1 MYRLALVMRGLWWR
15 RGLTAAVIIV
25 AAITTMSAALGP
37 MYARAAGESTLRDQL
52 AAAPVTATGLHYQQS
67 TDVTSSYDYR
77 SVLDDGPRPGKVVG
91 YPTRIGGIFVPT
103 GATGKGGAV
112 DTDLLWRQGI
122 CDHVV
127 ITSGACPT
135 KAGQLLVSART
146 VAARIYGWQL
156 GEKITLN
163 DLSVDG
169 ADAKGFP
176 IAEPAHGAIVGTYRP
191 VNTADP
197 FWFGQD
203 YFDAHVGSKTDTVDS
218 VIVAPA
224 EFHALTA
231 PTNGEVDVDLPLD
244 LNQVRWSTVP
254 ALQKGVAHLTT
265 LYSES
270 GSNFRTSINSAIKTA
285 RHQRTLVYTGTTL
298 VTLQLG
304 LLAWLVLFQVVS
316 DTAEAR
322 GNEIALAKVRG
333 RGPLSTLRFG
343 LAEPLVLLL
352 LAIPLG
358 LLLAFGVVHLFA
370 ATVLAA
376 GTPVVV
382 PFSAVEAAFVAF
394 AGGALAALLAAQRTL
409 TRSALEQWQR
419 TTNHVGQSRLAL
431 VVDVLSAA
439 AAVSALVVLRHRHHA
454 GTGNDSAALLAPGL
468 LVAAV
473 ALLGVRLLPP
483 ICRALVPVTRA
494 TRRVGL
500 FLALRQVSRRPAGLR
515 LASLLAIA
523 LGLATFA
530 VAGETVALA
539 NRSARAKAELG
550 AAQVASVQYSAADN
564 PVAAVA
570 KADPTGRWAMA
581 AATWLPDGGDSV
593 VGRVLAVDG
602 HRLAAVGLPAAG
614 GPSVA
619 TIQREIVA
627 ASVPTVTVTAPQ
639 MRVRITATGLSAGV
653 EPDVELDFQAS
664 RKPLVAVSTGPLRAG
679 THYYVAR
686 VPCSAGCNLQ
696 GITWNRPINATRAQT
711 GTLLV
716 TQLATGDG
724 QSWTTL
730 ETYLTRPGAWRASVP
745 LGTARDSV
753 EATATGVL
761 DRYENMDGGY
771 GGITYSSNPSP
782 LPVVATHR
790 AVVSGAGAPTVLAMT
805 DATQISAP
813 FAVQQYARVLPGV
826 LDDGLIVDV
835 NYLSRQLPAFAGEA
849 TWSVWLG
856 RQAPADAISRLRAAG
871 LIVQSVTTEHHRVIV
886 LGRQGPALA
895 LLLLLGCAVAGTVL
909 AVGGTAISVSASSRR
924 RSYELAALRT
934 IGISA
939 RMLLRAGVY
948 EQLLL
953 LGTAVVLGVPGGFF
967 AARLAIPAIPEF
979 SDITPV
985 TLHYTPT
992 TGPVVAFVAGFVL
1005 LLTATAVVAAVA
1017 LVRAAVPGRLREDEQ

>member
-1 MYRLALVMRGLWWR
+1 MYRLVLVLRGLWWR
-15 RGLTAAVIIV
+15 RGLTAAVVIV
-25 AAITTMSAALGP
+25 ATITTMAAALGP

-52 AAAPVTATGLHYQQS
+52 ASASVTATGLHYQATTDITS
-67 TDVTSSYDYR
+67 TYDYQA
-77 SVLDDGPRPGKVVG
+77 VLDQGPRPARIPG
-91 YPTRIGGIFVPT
+91 YPTRIGGIFLPT
-103 GATGKGGAV
+103 GATGTGGAV

-127 ITSGACPT
+127 ITSGVCPT

-146 VAARIYGWQL
+146 VAARIYDWQL
-156 GEKITLN
+156 GEKIALN
-163 DLSVDG
+163 GLSVDG
-169 ADAKGFP
+169 ADANGFP
-176 IAEPAHGAIVGTYRP
+176 IAEPADGVIVGTYRP
-191 VNTADP
+191 TNTADP
-197 FWFGQD
+197 FWFGQN
-203 YFDAHVGSKTDTVDS
+203 YFDAHVGRKSDTVDS

-231 PTNGEVDVDLPLD
+231 PTNGEVDVDLPLVVGR
-244 LNQVRWSTVP
+244 VRWSTVP
-254 ALQKGVAHLTT
+254 GLQRGVAHLST
-265 LYSES
+265 LYSQS
-270 GSNFRTSINSAIKTA
+270 GGNFHTSVGAVIKAA

-358 LLLAFGVVHLFA
+358 LGLAFGVVHLFA
-370 ATVLAA
+370 ATVLAP

-382 PFSAVEAAFVAF
+382 TSGAVLAAFIAF
-394 AGGALAALLAAQRTL
+394 AGGVLAALLAAQRTL

-419 TTNHVGQSRLAL
+419 TTSHVGQSRLAL
-431 VVDVLSAA
+431 AVDVLSAA
-439 AAVSALVVLRHRHHA
+439 AAVAALVVLRHRHHA

-468 LVAAV
+468 LVAAI

-483 ICRALVPVTRA
+483 LCRVLVPATRA
-494 TRRVGL
+494 SRRVGL
-500 FLALRQVSRRPAGLR
+500 FLAARQVSRRPTGLR

-530 VAGETVALA
+530 VAGESVALA
-539 NRSARAKAELG
+539 NRVARAKAELG

-564 PVAAVA
+564 PIDAVA
-570 KADPTGRWAMA
+570 KADPAGRWAMA
-581 AATWLPDGGDSV
+581 TATWLPDGGDSV

-619 TIQREIVA
+619 TIGREIVA
-627 ASVPTVTVTAPQ
+627 ATVPPVSVTAPQ
-639 MRVRITATGLSAGV
+639 MRVRITATGLSRGV
-653 EPDVELDFQAS
+653 TPDVELDFRAP
-664 RKPLVAVSTGPLRAG
+664 RKPLVAVSAGPLRAG
-679 THYYVAR
+679 AHDYIAR
-686 VPCSAGCNLQ
+686 LPCSIGCTLR
-696 GITWNRPINATRAQT
+696 GITWNRPITADRAQT
-711 GTLLV
+711 GTVLV
-716 TQLATGDG
+716 TELATGDG
-724 QSWTTL
+724 RSWTPLDTH
-730 ETYLTRPGAWRASVP
+730 LTQPGAWRASGP
-745 LGTARDSV
+745 IGTARDSV
-753 EATATGVL
+753 EATATGVR
-761 DRYENMDGGY
+761 DRFENDNGGY
-771 GGITYSSNPSP
+771 GGITYASTPSP
-782 LPVVATHR
+782 IPVVATHR
-790 AVVSGAGAPTVLAMT
+790 AVVSGASAPVPLAMT
-805 DATQISAP
+805 DVTQTSTS
-813 FAVQQYARVLPGV
+813 FAVRQYGRVLPGV

-835 NYLSRQLPAFAGEA
+835 NYLNQQLPAFAGEA

-856 RQAPADAISRLRAAG
+856 RDAPADALNRLRATG
-871 LIVQSVTTEHHRVIV
+871 LVVQSVKTEHNRVIV

-934 IGISA
+934 IGIST

-953 LGTAVVLGVPGGFF
+953 LGTAVVLGVPGGLF

-979 SDITPV
+979 SDVTPV
-985 TLHYTPT
+985 ALHYTPSAL
-992 TGPVVAFVAGFVL
+992 PVLVFVAGFVL
-1005 LLTATAVVAAVA
+1005 LLTVTAVVAAVL
-1017 LVRAAVPGRLREDEQ
+1017 LVRVAVPGRLREDEQ